1 MTGFDQFILVVLF
14 GIMGAATEQQRWY
27 MHTVIVGGGFA
38 GIKTALELSRAQ
50 SGRITLISERP
61 DFVHHGGLR
70 HALTGG
76 DPAAS
81 AIALDDIFASHPE
94 VRIVHAKLT
103 SINPDRKLVV
113 CGHESYDYDQLVMAL
128 GSEANY
134 RGHTDGPSHVF
145 GSWNLKQVSDLHD
158 HLHAAL
164 AGDEPVDRRYAV
176 IGAGPSGVEIAG
188 LLGAY
193 VQQLTERHLVSRAK
207 VRIMLIESAE
217 RILPTLSKQASRTAA
232 KALKKHGIEIITSTH
247 VATTHTEFVTV
258 GYQKLPIDALVWA
271 TGTHNN
277 PFYAQHPHL
286 FDVQPG
292 GLVAVN
298 PYLEAYRDISVIGD
312 NVSVRGSGRIRGAL
326 DMAEYVADHLVR
338 RQTGK
343 LVSAYRPATSII
355 SVPVGTDW
363 AYIECLGI
371 YTTGRFA
378 KYLHDRL
385 LRDSYRRIMPL
396 TLAEAAVA
404 SHTTKTNN
412 F

>member
-1 MTGFDQFILVVLF
+1 
-14 GIMGAATEQQRWY
+14 

-81 AIALDDIFASHPE
+81 AIALDDIFASHPD
-94 VRIVHAKLT
+94 VRVVHARLT
-103 SINPDRKLVV
+103 SINPDRKLAV

-134 RGHTDGPSHVF
+134 RDHADGSSHVF
-145 GSWNLKQVSDLHD
+145 GSRNLAQIAELHD

-164 AGDEPVDRRYAV
+164 VGDEPVDRRYAV

-193 VQQLTERHLVSRAK
+193 VQLLTERHLVSRAK
-207 VRIMLIESAE
+207 VRILLIESAE
-217 RILPTLSKQASRTAA
+217 RILPTLSTQASRTAA
-232 KALKKHGIEIITSTH
+232 KELKKLGVDIITGTH
-247 VATTHTEFVTV
+247 VAASDTEFVTV
-258 GYQKLPIDALVWA
+258 GRQKLPVDTLIWA

-277 PFYAQHPHL
+277 PFYAQHPHI
-286 FDVQPG
+286 FDVRPD

-312 NVSVRGSGRIRGAL
+312 NISVRGSGRIRGAL
-326 DMAEYVADHLVR
+326 DMAEYVADYLVR

-343 LVSAYRPATSII
+343 LISAYRPATSVI
-355 SVPVGTDW
+355 SVPVGTSW
-363 AYIECLGI
+363 AYVECLGI

-385 LRDSYRRIMPL
+385 LRDSYHRIMSS

-404 SHTTKTNN
+404 SHTTKIDN